1 MCLSSFGTNSC
12 LCTQRED
19 ERERETDRRWM
30 ESERNEGVGKLGEEQ
45 RRRGEKGSLFGTSLN
60 YKA

>member
-1 MCLSSFGTNSC
+1 MVCGEVSVQTLVCVRG
-12 LCTQRED
+12 REG
-19 ERERETDRRWM
+19 ERETDRRWM

-60 YKA
+60 YKV